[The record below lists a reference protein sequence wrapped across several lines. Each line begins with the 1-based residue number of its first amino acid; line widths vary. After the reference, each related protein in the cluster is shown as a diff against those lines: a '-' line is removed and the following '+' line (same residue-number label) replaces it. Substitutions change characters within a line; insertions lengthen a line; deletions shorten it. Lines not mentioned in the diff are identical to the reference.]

1 MSFSLLSEAEELELE
16 LELAAVPVLIIAC
29 TSGVYSKSSGST
41 LMYEN
46 FFEGLSVMGSPM
58 FSSNRA
64 NGLPFLSP
72 VSISLLVLVGSAPQN
87 FILRHVWVVSRGRT
101 SCSFFKR
108 RRELAIAGWSQRGT
122 PLSMIEIN

>member
-72 VSISLLVLVGSAPQN
+72 TSLSLFRFLLGV
-87 FILRHVWVVSRGRT
+87 HHRT
-101 SCSFFKR
+101 LFSVMF
-108 RRELAIAGWSQRGT
+108 G
-122 PLSMIEIN
+122 